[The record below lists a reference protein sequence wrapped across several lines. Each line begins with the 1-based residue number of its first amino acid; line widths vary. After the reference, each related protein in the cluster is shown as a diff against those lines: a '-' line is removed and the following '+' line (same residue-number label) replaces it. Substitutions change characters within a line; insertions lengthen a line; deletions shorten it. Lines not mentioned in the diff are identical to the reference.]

1 MKQKFPYFLWLQSAE
16 EEEKEREKIRREVLR
31 EIDEALEILAMRYSW
46 NDLYLFGSIIR
57 TGRFTQSSDIDIAV
71 RGLKKLDYFAFVGD
85 ISAILN
91 RSVDV
96 INLEDCHFSDSIV
109 SGGVRWIPGKK

>member
-16 EEEKEREKIRREVLR
+16 EEEKEREKIRKEVLR
-31 EIDEALEILAMRYSW
+31 EIDKALKILAMRYSW

-57 TGRFTQSSDIDIAV
+57 TGSFTQGSDIDIAV
-71 RGLKKLDYFAFVGD
+71 LGLKKLDYFAFVGD

-96 INLEDCHFSDSIV
+96 INLEDCHFGNSIV
-109 SGGVRWIPGKK
+109 SEDVKWIPGKK